1 MIMGRLSIHPEDTP
15 DSRPEVVCCNRCPGC
30 AYRLDGLAGVPAEP
44 YAPFTAD
51 LSCPECGLF
60 IPTNA
65 RCVVGSA
72 LEMGVDGRR
81 HLGWIYAAIGALALG
96 GLVAIAIIVG
106 RIMYGGSPSDVA
118 PIFMGLVGVGFGLA
132 ALARPVMAMRALDPD
147 AQLGGGDL
155 RLLFAPGVLR
165 VFMGRPGASGH
176 SCAGSDVTNVSASS
190 VWRFFRR
197 VGAPPLMVLRIQTPV
212 SLGGSAGQLGISGYF
227 LVPRGGLPT
236 EFAQDFAATLRLP
249 AVAGVEVP
257 VPVRAVT
264 PDAPPRC
271 PHCHADIKDQ
281 PAATGPWRE
290 PLEETMVCES
300 CGLVVPAGA
309 MVLCG
314 WMRSASRVSWRRR
327 AMSYGV
333 VIVVVALGVTGF
345 VLSLGPAGRPW
356 SMMWTLQA
364 LAMVSAFVLPRFF
377 WKFRTAEEPPRPE
390 GRFQPTD
397 CAWIIEPGRL
407 RIVRRRKVRSMPA
420 ARLGRISVAKLD
432 AMGPGFILPE
442 SLCIRGTAP
451 ELGLQGEATMNFPMH
466 SGVDRDALIEQLNRT
481 LKP

>member
-1 MIMGRLSIHPEDTP
+1 MADPRAHP
-15 DSRPEVVCCNRCPGC
+15 DSKKGSHQEVVCCNRCPGC
-30 AYRLDGLAGVPAEP
+30 AYRLDGLDGVPSAP

-60 IPTNA
+60 IPTSA

-81 HLGWIYAAIGALALG
+81 HLRWIYAAIGALALV
-96 GLVAIAIIVG
+96 GLAVIALIVG
-106 RIMYGGSPSDVA
+106 RIMYGGSPSDVV
-118 PIFMGLVGVGFGLA
+118 PMFMGLVGVGFGLA
-132 ALARPVMAMRALDPD
+132 ALVRPVMAMRALDPD
-147 AQLGGGDL
+147 AHMGGGDV
-155 RLLFAPGVLR
+155 RLLFEPGVLR
-165 VFMGRPGASGH
+165 VFIGRAGASGH

-190 VWRFFRR
+190 VWRFFAR
-197 VGAPPLMVLRIQTPV
+197 VGAPPLMVLRVQTPV
-212 SLGGSAGQLGISGYF
+212 ALGGSAGQFGVTGYF
-227 LVPRGGLPT
+227 LVPRGVLPT
-236 EFAQDFAATLRLP
+236 ELAQDFAATLRLP
-249 AVAGVEVP
+249 AGAGVEVP
-257 VPVRAVT
+257 SPARALT

-271 PHCHADIKDQ
+271 PHCHTPFKDQ
-281 PAATGPWRE
+281 PAATGLWRE
-290 PLEETMVCES
+290 PLEETVVCDS

-314 WMRSASRVSWRRR
+314 WTRSPSETSWRRR
-327 AMSYGV
+327 V
-333 VIVVVALGVTGF
+333 VVWGMVGVVVALGAAAF
-345 VLSLGPAGRPW
+345 LLFMSSAGRSW
-356 SMMWTLQA
+356 SLVWTLQA
-364 LAMVSAFVLPRFF
+364 LAIISAMVLPRFF
-377 WKFRTAEEPPRPE
+377 WKFRNAEDTPRPD

-397 CAWIIEPGRL
+397 CAWIVEPGRL
-407 RIVRRRKVRSMPA
+407 RIVRRRNVRSMPA
-420 ARLGRISVAKLD
+420 ARLGRISVVKID